1 MRPANM
7 NVLNFIDEIK
17 RRPSEYGLNS
27 EGGIKYLA
35 SALSD
40 FAKTTGE
47 TYASN
52 IMELLHNDF
61 HNKLARYCESNPK
74 NLTNKRS
81 CLKKCRA
88 IFIDL
93 IGQDAVAN
101 DEQTE
106 FQRLLS
112 TVVEAAGGVPIVA
125 RAIGASPALLQ
136 RWLDGSIPKSQSKP
150 TILRIETHFGMPAH
164 ALSELVTWA
173 NESKGV
179 IEPAK
184 LTSSIAYRERHKIA
198 TKNPYRVKDAPDLLR
213 SQWTTLIEFK
223 TDPLARATLFND
235 FEDDFDNE
243 DVKAKCDIQLWR
255 IRLVSTAKAD
265 KKSRWYAFDANGN
278 YVPTAETNYSFI
290 SAYLGFLT
298 LSVERGGLGLE
309 PSVIRLESLANQR
322 WLAAYLRWRT
332 AESGGAHGG
341 LQTFMITVGTMLMP
355 RSGFLRQPQFNSR
368 CLPIFENRDWNKIC
382 DRTLLWSRQT
392 LKTLRSMPKYMSRD
406 PEEAARAILD
416 LPNPLTAVTDMTE
429 RMRRAKPQTDGIAE
443 SIWCRNL
450 LLMQLLASNPLRI
463 ENFATLTYK
472 TDNTGSLRQ
481 HEDGSWWIHL
491 RPDEIKNH
499 AGAAK
504 DKPYIMPIPEGTY
517 KTISMYLKR
526 YRPLLP
532 GAESVFVFVG
542 SRKTPLEPLEHL
554 SSIVRMLTK
563 RYLPECPEGIGPH
576 VFRHFLATAILKA
589 RPGAW
594 EDAAAAL
601 HDEIDTVKKNYAHLK
616 GQDNGNR
623 VLDMFAS
630 TFARL

>member
-27 EGGIKYLA
+27 EGGIKNLA

-40 FAKTTGE
+40 FTKTTGE
-47 TYASN
+47 TYESN

-61 HNKLARYCESNPK
+61 HNKLTRYCESNPK

-88 IFIDL
+88 ILIDL
-93 IGQDAVAN
+93 ISQDNVAN
-101 DEQTE
+101 DERTE

-112 TVVEAAGGVPIVA
+112 TVVEAAGGAPIFA
-125 RAIGASPALLQ
+125 RAIGASNALIQ
-136 RWLDGSIPKSQSKP
+136 RWLDGSVPKSQSKP

-164 ALSELVTWA
+164 ALSELVSW
-173 NESKGV
+173 V
-179 IEPAK
+179 DDAK
-184 LTSSIAYRERHKIA
+184 DVEAAKSSSSIAYRERHKIA
-198 TKNPYRVKDAPDLLR
+198 TKNPYRIKDAPELLR
-213 SQWTTLIEFK
+213 TQWAALIEFK

-265 KKSRWYAFDANGN
+265 KKSRWYAFDANSN

-341 LQTFMITVGTMLMP
+341 LQTFMISVGTMLMP
-355 RSGFLRQPQFNSR
+355 RSGFLRQPQFNSS

-429 RMRRAKPQTDGIAE
+429 RMRRAKPQTGGIAE

-463 ENFATLTYK
+463 ENFATLSYK

-481 HEDGSWWIHL
+481 HEDDSWWIHL
-491 RPDEIKNH
+491 NPDEIKNH

-504 DKPYIMPIPEGTY
+504 DTPYIMPIPGGTH

-526 YRPLLP
+526 YRHLLP

-563 RYLPECPEGIGPH
+563 KYLPECPEGIGPH

-616 GQDNGNR
+616 GQDNGKR

-630 TFARL
+630 TFAQL